1 MFDYLQK
8 FNNLPENL
16 RNSVSSEAAMA
27 VISELEKK
35 YKIDLASTV
44 MKVMIK
50 SVPLTDL
57 PTYFVSDFSLNAEEA
72 KKLTADL
79 KEKLFF
85 TVANYLGYNPSY
97 STVLPKM
104 TPVSNLATEIK
115 SENDYYLEADKIIK
129 NSGVTFTGSEL
140 NIRLRNIL
148 LTYLKGVRS
157 RVDVRLALSKDIISG
172 GLGLSHQVIDKI
184 FKLGEGFVLKN
195 NHQSK
200 EINPVQPKRE
210 INKEALEKV
219 RQAYEK
225 NEPLKDAPYN
235 LQEAIKNKQLK
246 EAEVKLNLP
255 LNDDAF
261 LPAPKLA
268 DKKLLEAPDKKD
280 LISVGD
286 STGPVEKVSEMT
298 PPTVIAQNNQVIK
311 KVADDIKEVLKI
323 TPLPAIKRQEVPEEP
338 KKTEFKINRPPEKKP
353 SVVAKILKPL
363 EESKKEVVAS
373 SQALEEIVKPQ
384 SIIAKRNEVV
394 LETQNNTKKQTVLE
408 KPQPPKNQPLVSDI
422 QPPRT
427 MGPLD
432 ELRYL
437 DVTNFRRLGA
447 SPLEATAKVEAKIKL
462 LEKDGYDLMI
472 NGVLAW
478 RDSLVNS
485 LYVKMGQEAL
495 NKEITLKQCAD
506 NYQKAKASNFLFW
519 EEIEAIIALNNR
531 LMF

>member
-235 LQEAIKNKQLK
+235 LQ
-246 EAEVKLNLP
+246 
-255 LNDDAF
+255 
-261 LPAPKLA
+261 
-268 DKKLLEAPDKKD
+268 
-280 LISVGD
+280 
-286 STGPVEKVSEMT
+286 
-298 PPTVIAQNNQVIK
+298 
-311 KVADDIKEVLKI
+311 
-323 TPLPAIKRQEVPEEP
+323 
-338 KKTEFKINRPPEKKP
+338 
-353 SVVAKILKPL
+353 
-363 EESKKEVVAS
+363 
-373 SQALEEIVKPQ
+373 
-384 SIIAKRNEVV
+384 
-394 LETQNNTKKQTVLE
+394 
-408 KPQPPKNQPLVSDI
+408 
-422 QPPRT
+422 
-427 MGPLD
+427 
-432 ELRYL
+432 
-437 DVTNFRRLGA
+437 
-447 SPLEATAKVEAKIKL
+447 
-462 LEKDGYDLMI
+462 
-472 NGVLAW
+472 
-478 RDSLVNS
+478 
-485 LYVKMGQEAL
+485 
-495 NKEITLKQCAD
+495 
-506 NYQKAKASNFLFW
+506 
-519 EEIEAIIALNNR
+519 
-531 LMF
+531 